1 MQELEPGLVIAS
13 YRVIRQLGAGGMGA
27 VYEVE
32 HVTLGVHYAL
42 KTFTLEKGHA
52 ELFRKRFLAE
62 GRLLAR
68 LSHPNLVRV
77 FDLAYDEALDL
88 LYYVMDLVL
97 FEDGEAHTLMD
108 IEQGSAEEGDLVQ
121 WFGELCQALAY
132 VHAQGIVHRDIKL
145 GNILLAPRRRVV
157 LSDFG
162 ISKVLGDKL
171 RTDIDVS
178 RTMTEATTNGKLI
191 MGTKGYMAPE
201 VLRGEEATPAAD
213 VYALG
218 VAFFY
223 LLTGVWY
230 DKVLVEKDRTDLH
243 LLQYYEYRW
252 RDVLP
257 AMLDEDPAKR
267 PLDLDGL
274 VARLTQPD
282 SAEPRRRPFAR
293 PWTWV
298 AGVAAVLCVAVG
310 TYFLLLSPR
319 TKADAA
325 VANSEQSLLPSEG
338 WLKDAF
344 EVPESMR

>member
-1 MQELEPGLVIAS
+1 MVQAQRQTDPHDFPQDLRVVSPRQQAEPQIRIAAA
-13 YRVIRQLGAGGMGA
+13 Q
-27 VYEVE
+27 
-32 HVTLGVHYAL
+32 
-42 KTFTLEKGHA
+42 
-52 ELFRKRFLAE
+52 
-62 GRLLAR
+62 RLTA
-68 LSHPNLVRV
+68 
-77 FDLAYDEALDL
+77 ALDL
-88 LYYVMDLVL
+88 P
-97 FEDGEAHTLMD
+97 EA
-108 IEQGSAEEGDLVQ
+108 
-121 WFGELCQALAY
+121 
-132 VHAQGIVHRDIKL
+132 
-145 GNILLAPRRRVV
+145 
-157 LSDFG
+157 
-162 ISKVLGDKL
+162 
-171 RTDIDVS
+171 
-178 RTMTEATTNGKLI
+178 
-191 MGTKGYMAPE
+191 APE
-201 VLRGEEATPAAD
+201 VLRGDEATPAAD

-293 PWTWV
+293 P
-298 AGVAAVLCVAVG
+298 
-310 TYFLLLSPR
+310 YFLLSPPR
-319 TKADAA
+319 PAPNAMDAK
-325 VANSEQSLLPSEG
+325 SEEEPLLPSEV

>member
-1 MQELEPGLVIAS
+1 M
-13 YRVIRQLGAGGMGA
+13 
-27 VYEVE
+27 
-32 HVTLGVHYAL
+32 
-42 KTFTLEKGHA
+42 
-52 ELFRKRFLAE
+52 
-62 GRLLAR
+62 
-68 LSHPNLVRV
+68 
-77 FDLAYDEALDL
+77 
-88 LYYVMDLVL
+88 
-97 FEDGEAHTLMD
+97 
-108 IEQGSAEEGDLVQ
+108 
-121 WFGELCQALAY
+121 
-132 VHAQGIVHRDIKL
+132 
-145 GNILLAPRRRVV
+145 
-157 LSDFG
+157 
-162 ISKVLGDKL
+162 
-171 RTDIDVS
+171 
-178 RTMTEATTNGKLI
+178 
-191 MGTKGYMAPE
+191 
-201 VLRGEEATPAAD
+201 
-213 VYALG
+213 
-218 VAFFY
+218 
-223 LLTGVWY
+223 WY

-267 PLDLDGL
+267 PLDLEGL